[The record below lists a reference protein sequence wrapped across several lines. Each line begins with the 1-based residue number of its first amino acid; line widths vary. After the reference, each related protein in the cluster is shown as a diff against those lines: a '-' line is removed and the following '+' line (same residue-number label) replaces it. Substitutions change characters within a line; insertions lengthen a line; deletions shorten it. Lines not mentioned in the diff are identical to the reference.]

1 MTTSDIQPGA
11 ADHASTGADATYTAD
26 NIRVL
31 KGLEAVRTRPGMYI
45 GDTDDASGLHHMV
58 FEVVDNSVDE
68 ALAGYCSAIDVV
80 VHTDNSVTVE
90 DDGRGIPVDL
100 HREEG
105 RSAAEVI
112 MTELHSGGKFDKNS
126 YKVSGGLHG
135 VGVSVVNALSETLE
149 LEIRR
154 DGKVWWQ
161 VYHRG
166 EPEAPITAIGTSD
179 RTGTKVRFWP
189 DPEIFAVLDFSYD
202 TLAQRLREQ
211 SFLNRGILVRLRDE
225 RSDRFTEFC
234 YAGGIASFVEHLN
247 RNKTPLHPV
256 PIYLTDSRDDG
267 SGPETVEVA
276 LQWNEGYQELIYSF
290 ANTIN
295 NRDGGTH
302 LVGFKSALTRTINA
316 YAAASG
322 LSKNLK
328 ENLAGEDVREG
339 LTAVVSVKIRDP
351 KFSSQTKDKLVS
363 SEIKGWV
370 EQVVAERLGSYLEE
384 NPREARRIVE
394 KCVEAAHAREAAR
407 KARDLTRRKGA
418 LDASNLPG
426 KLADCSERDPKLAEI
441 FLVEGDSAGGSAKQG
456 RDRRFQAILPL
467 KGKILNVEKAR
478 FDKMLSSDEIKTLII
493 ALGTG
498 IGPDD
503 FAVEKLRYHKLII
516 MCDADV
522 DGSHIRTLILT
533 FFYRQMQ
540 EVIRRG
546 HLYIAQP
553 PLFKVSHGKSET
565 YLKDDREYQAYLV
578 SRIQDAWEIE
588 LEAPPILAAG
598 PAGPA
603 GPGAPG
609 APAGPADGNGHGV
622 RSRLSGARL
631 AHFLEKVA
639 SFRSTTERLASR
651 GYPTDALKIALL
663 GGIRDKA
670 ALSDPEKV
678 RAVAQGLETA
688 GFHGVEVSLDEEHGT
703 SRIRFF
709 FRRDGV
715 EREVRVDWGLVTSAE
730 YRALAQNAQGLEAL
744 AAVRFMLNRTAGA
757 GTGTKTAAAASRPE
771 EAAAAAGLA
780 PAGPAAP
787 PAQATVPA
795 PPTAPVPSALL
806 TKDNLDAALETLYES
821 AKKGLSI
828 QRYKGLGEM
837 NPDQLWETTMDP
849 TRRRLL
855 QVRIEDDYEADQI
868 FTVLMGDAVDP
879 RREFIQTNALDVR
892 NLDV

>member
-1 MTTSDIQPGA
+1 MGGD
-11 ADHASTGADATYTAD
+11 TYTAE

-45 GDTDDASGLHHMV
+45 GDTDDGSGLHHMV

-80 VHTDNSVTVE
+80 IHTDNSVTVE

-100 HREEG
+100 HKEEG

-149 LEIRR
+149 LEIKR
-154 DGKVWWQ
+154 DGRVWEQ

-166 EPEAPITAIGTSD
+166 EPEKPIAAIGTSD
-179 RTGTKVRFWP
+179 KTGTKVRFWP
-189 DPEIFAVLDFSYD
+189 DPVIFAVLEFSFD

-211 SFLNRGILVRLRDE
+211 SFLNRGILIRLRDE
-225 RSDRFTEFC
+225 RTDRFTEFC

-256 PIYLTDSRDDG
+256 PIYLSDSRLDG
-267 SGPETVEVA
+267 NGPENPETVEVA

-302 LVGFKSALTRTINA
+302 LAGFKSALTRTVNA

-328 ENLAGEDVREG
+328 ENLTGEDVREG

-370 EQVVAERLGSYLEE
+370 EQVVADRLGSYLEE

-407 KARDLTRRKGA
+407 KARELTRRKGA

-467 KGKILNVEKAR
+467 NGKILNVEKAR

-498 IGPDD
+498 IGKDD
-503 FAVEKLRYHKLII
+503 F
-516 MCDADV
+516 
-522 DGSHIRTLILT
+522 
-533 FFYRQMQ
+533 
-540 EVIRRG
+540 EV
-546 HLYIAQP
+546 
-553 PLFKVSHGKSET
+553 
-565 YLKDDREYQAYLV
+565 
-578 SRIQDAWEIE
+578 
-588 LEAPPILAAG
+588 
-598 PAGPA
+598 
-603 GPGAPG
+603 
-609 APAGPADGNGHGV
+609 
-622 RSRLSGARL
+622 
-631 AHFLEKVA
+631 
-639 SFRSTTERLASR
+639 
-651 GYPTDALKIALL
+651 
-663 GGIRDKA
+663 
-670 ALSDPEKV
+670 
-678 RAVAQGLETA
+678 
-688 GFHGVEVSLDEEHGT
+688 
-703 SRIRFF
+703 
-709 FRRDGV
+709 
-715 EREVRVDWGLVTSAE
+715 
-730 YRALAQNAQGLEAL
+730 
-744 AAVRFMLNRTAGA
+744 
-757 GTGTKTAAAASRPE
+757 
-771 EAAAAAGLA
+771 
-780 PAGPAAP
+780 
-787 PAQATVPA
+787 
-795 PPTAPVPSALL
+795 
-806 TKDNLDAALETLYES
+806 
-821 AKKGLSI
+821 
-828 QRYKGLGEM
+828 
-837 NPDQLWETTMDP
+837 
-849 TRRRLL
+849 
-855 QVRIEDDYEADQI
+855 
-868 FTVLMGDAVDP
+868 
-879 RREFIQTNALDVR
+879 
-892 NLDV
+892 